1 MVTRLEEME
10 NWLIGKEPPR
20 WQLILRDTV
29 YGIDYDA
36 KVDIDAL
43 LAVAEAAAAY
53 LVADKAWKDAENDDC
68 MDESDATAMWAT
80 ETDAYLALQG
90 TLAALEGEE

>member
-43 LAVAEAAAAY
+43 LAVAEAAVAFIRAEQATGGMTSAAGG
-53 LVADKAWKDAENDDC
+53 V
-68 MDESDATAMWAT
+68 T
-80 ETDAYLALQG
+80 EEFQ
-90 TLAALEGEE
+90 ALEAAVAPLLIEVTE

>member
-43 LAVAEAAAAY
+43 LAVAEAAAEVFGHKDWELFRDHI
-53 LVADKAWKDAENDDC
+53 LVGDDDDWYAPVLDKINALDTLITPLFE
-68 MDESDATAMWAT
+68 EVT
-80 ETDAYLALQG
+80 E
-90 TLAALEGEE
+90 

>member
-53 LVADKAWKDAENDDC
+53 SKVQLHE
-68 MDESDATAMWAT
+68 
-80 ETDAYLALQG
+80 DAYGVYLAKRRLMNAVAP
-90 TLAALEGEE
+90 LLEEVSE